1 MEVRS
6 FLKRISSR
14 KFIIALAGIAVGMA
28 TAFGIT
34 ESEWASIA
42 GAVTAMA
49 SVVSFIIGEAKID
62 AAGAE
67 GASIKGLIDEA
78 EAKAGADEKD
88 AEKEEGGV

>member
-1 MEVRS
+1 METRS

-14 KFIIALAGIAVGMA
+14 KFIIAMIGVVVGLA
-28 TAFGIT
+28 TTFGIK

-67 GASIKGLIDEA
+67 GASIKGLIEEA
-78 EAKAGADEKD
+78 EAKAEDEE
-88 AEKEEGGV
+88 AEKKEEGGV

>member
-28 TAFGIT
+28 TAFGVT

-67 GASIKGLIDEA
+67 GASIKGLIEEA
-78 EAKAGADEKD
+78 EAKAEDEE
-88 AEKEEGGV
+88 AEKKEEGGV

>member
-28 TAFGIT
+28 TAFGVT

-42 GAVTAMA
+42 GA
-49 SVVSFIIGEAKID
+49 VVSFIIGEAKID

-78 EAKAGADEKD
+78 EAKAEDEE
-88 AEKEEGGV
+88 AEKKEEGGV

>member
-1 MEVRS
+1 M
-6 FLKRISSR
+6 KRISSR

-28 TAFGIT
+28 TAFGVT

-78 EAKAGADEKD
+78 EAKAEADEKD
-88 AEKEEGGV
+88 AKKEEGGV

>member
-1 MEVRS
+1 MRARDWEYS
-6 FLKRISSR
+6 KR
-14 KFIIALAGIAVGMA
+14 KLNAIIWLWFARA
-28 TAFGIT
+28 AFGIT

>member
-49 SVVSFIIGEAKID
+49 SVVSFIVSEAKID
-62 AAGAE
+62 TAGAE

-78 EAKAGADEKD
+78 EAKAEDEE
-88 AEKEEGGV
+88 AEKKEEGGV

>member
-28 TAFGIT
+28 TAFGNT

-78 EAKAGADEKD
+78 EAKAEDEE
-88 AEKEEGGV
+88 AEKKEEGGV